1 VKSVKTYLRTI
12 KAFIGEEKGVTV
24 IEYSLLMA
32 LIALVVAGVAIL
44 IGSTITGMF
53 SNTAAKIDSAG
64 I

>member
-1 VKSVKTYLRTI
+1 MKSVKTYLRTI
-12 KAFIGEEKGVTV
+12 EAFISEEKGVTV

-32 LIALVVAGVAIL
+32 LIALLVAGVAIL
-44 IGSTITGMF
+44 FGSTITGMF